1 MLKKLMDVPIIQAP
15 MAGGASNP
23 LLAAAVSNAGGLGFL
38 AAGYKTA
45 EEMCREI
52 KETRQLTEKP
62 FGVNVFVPSHE
73 HIDEIALAHYR
84 KKIEHEAIKIG
95 TTIGEAFTDDD
106 DWNHKIAILKEEKV
120 AVVSFTFGCPEREI
134 ISELQQAGSLVIVT
148 VTNVE
153 EAKLAV
159 NRGANALCVQG
170 VEAGGHRGS
179 FTNEIAEDYGLLVL
193 VRLIQTEMDIPII
206 AAGGIMNGRDV
217 AAVLTAGAT
226 AAQLG
231 TAFLRCSESGASP
244 VHKAAL
250 VDPSFQK
257 TALTRAFSGRRA
269 RGLVNDFM
277 NTYSEAAPAA
287 YPHIHHMTKAMR
299 KVAGQKNEPQLM
311 ALWAGQ
317 GHKLAKEWPVAKIIE
332 ELVAEINEVMN
343 T

>member
-1 MLKKLMDVPIIQAP
+1 M
-15 MAGGASNP
+15 
-23 LLAAAVSNAGGLGFL
+23 
-38 AAGYKTA
+38 
-45 EEMCREI
+45 
-52 KETRQLTEKP
+52 
-62 FGVNVFVPSHE
+62 
-73 HIDEIALAHYR
+73 
-84 KKIEHEAIKIG
+84 
-95 TTIGEAFTDDD
+95 
-106 DWNHKIAILKEEKV
+106 
-120 AVVSFTFGCPEREI
+120 
-134 ISELQQAGSLVIVT
+134 
-148 VTNVE
+148 
-153 EAKLAV
+153 
-159 NRGANALCVQG
+159 
-170 VEAGGHRGS
+170 
-179 FTNEIAEDYGLLVL
+179 LVL
-193 VRLIQTEMDIPII
+193 VRLIQSEMDIPII

-277 NTYSEAAPAA
+277 NTYSEEAPAA